1 MADKRILIIAGPN
14 GAGKT
19 TFAKE
24 FLVTDA
30 QCPRFINADL
40 IAAGLSPFVPEKAAV
55 QAGRLMLQAIDHAVD
70 SGENFAI
77 ETTLS
82 GLGYARKIPHWQ
94 SLGYRVSLFFLKLDN
109 VEQAI
114 DRVAERVKQGG
125 HNIPEAVICRRFA
138 AGLKNFQNCYRDL
151 VDDWM
156 LFDNSNRPATLID
169 WDENDEQ

>member
-24 FLVTDA
+24 FLVQDA
-30 QCPRFINADL
+30 NCPQFINADL
-40 IAAGLSPFVPEKAAV
+40 IAAGLSPFIPERAAV
-55 QAGRLMLQAIDHAVD
+55 QAGRLMLKAVD
-70 SGENFAI
+70 QAVAEGESFAI

-82 GLGYARKIPHWQ
+82 GLGYARKIPHWR
-94 SLGYRVSLFFLKLDN
+94 SLGYRVSLFFLKLN
-109 VEQAI
+109 SVEQAI

-125 HNIPEAVICRRFA
+125 HNIPAAVIRRRFA
-138 AGLKNFQNCYRDL
+138 SGLNNFQNTYCDL

-156 LFDNSNRPATLID
+156 LFDNSARPAVLTD
-169 WDENDEQ
+169 WGENDEH